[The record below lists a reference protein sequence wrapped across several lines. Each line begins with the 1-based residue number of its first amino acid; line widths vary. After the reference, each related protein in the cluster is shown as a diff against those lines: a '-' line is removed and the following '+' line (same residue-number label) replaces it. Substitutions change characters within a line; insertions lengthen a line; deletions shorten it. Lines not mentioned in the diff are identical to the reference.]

1 MIRVLRYS
9 KEGFKPQKQTHH
21 YDERLNYLLNDFH
34 IEYFPGHLQ
43 WIIEQNVKK
52 QLAFYEKYGDDL
64 KEGIWCFI
72 FGYKNNQSLNHLK
85 ELVPAWTAELPEDT
99 ICYDV
104 NWEEQIVLSDD
115 VVKIFGCYIP
125 KRELSKLQNIQRYK
139 KKRD

>member
-1 MIRVLRYS
+1 MIKVLRYS
-9 KEGFKPQKQTHH
+9 KDGFKPQRQTNH
-21 YDERLNYLLNDFH
+21 YDEELDYMLNHFDINS
-34 IEYFPGHLQ
+34 FPKHLQ
-43 WIIEQNVKK
+43 WIIEQNMQKK
-52 QLAFYEKYGDDL
+52 LAFYEKYGDDL

-115 VVKIFGCYIP
+115 IVKIFGCYIP
-125 KRELSKLQNIQRYK
+125 ARELSKLQNVKRYK

>member
-34 IEYFPGHLQ
+34 IEYFLGHLQ